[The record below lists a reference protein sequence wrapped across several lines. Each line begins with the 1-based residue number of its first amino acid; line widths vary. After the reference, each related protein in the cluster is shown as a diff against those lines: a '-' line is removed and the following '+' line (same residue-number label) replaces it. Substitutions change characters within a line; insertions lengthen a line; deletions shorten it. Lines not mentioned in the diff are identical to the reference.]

1 MGSRGVMARRAGLAV
16 VALALVGVGM
26 GAGVLWNERRP
37 FRSMPNAPSDVM
49 PSPST
54 ASAPTS
60 PARSDEP
67 IELTLT
73 PEAVRRA
80 GIKTAVVTSGAT
92 TTTLTVPGT
101 VTSNAYRDSKV
112 NALVGGVVR
121 HVAVELGASVRRGDR
136 LAIVFS
142 NELAEAQMKYLSM
155 QATVD
160 ADHRK
165 VQRTQQLLD
174 MGLVARQ
181 QYEEVAALHEGH
193 VAELAAHRQHLL
205 LLGVTIDQ
213 IGALR
218 DPAKVVS
225 EVPVDA
231 PTDGTVLARAV
242 NPGQVVAAGQ
252 ELFVV
257 ADLSTVWV
265 IGDVF
270 EKDFGALTVGSSTAV
285 IVPSAPDRPIR
296 GRVAYI
302 DPRVDAAARTAKVR
316 IEVPNADRSLRL
328 GMFVQ
333 VRVAG
338 TAGPARAVV
347 PRVALQTIGSRTVVY
362 VAGSEEGR
370 FIERTVRIGVSSGD
384 VVEVLEGVK
393 SGERVVTDGSFLLR
407 AEAARVRGSG

>member
-1 MGSRGVMARRAGLAV
+1 MARRLALALA
-16 VALALVGVGM
+16 ALALVGVGM
-26 GAGVLWNERRP
+26 GAGVLWNERRAV
-37 FRSMPNAPSDVM
+37 RRAPSDMM
-49 PSPST
+49 PSAAPAAKEPMP
-54 ASAPTS
+54 ASSVRTE
-60 PARSDEP
+60 EP
-67 IELTLT
+67 IEVVLT
-73 PEAVRRA
+73 PEAIRRA
-80 GIKTAVVTSGAT
+80 GIKTATVGSDT
-92 TTTLTVPGT
+92 TAATLTVPGT

-121 HVAVELGASVRRGDR
+121 QVLVELGTPVRRGDR

-155 QATVD
+155 RALVD

-165 VQRTQQLLD
+165 VERTRDLLA

-181 QYEEVAALHEGH
+181 QFEEVAAIHEGH

-205 LLGVTIDQ
+205 LLGLTGDQ
-213 IGALR
+213 IGTLR
-218 DPAKVVS
+218 DPARVVS
-225 EVPVDA
+225 EVAVDA
-231 PTDGTVLARAV
+231 PIDGTVLARSV

-265 IGDVF
+265 IGEVY
-270 EKDFGALTVGSSTAV
+270 EKDFGALTIGSSTAI

-316 IEVPNADRSLRL
+316 IEVPNTDRSLRL

-333 VRVAG
+333 VRLAG
-338 TAGPARAVV
+338 AAGPARPVI
-347 PRVALQTIGSRTVVY
+347 PRAALQTVGSRTVVY
-362 VAGSEEGR
+362 VAGAEEGR
-370 FIERTVRIGVSSGD
+370 FIERTIRIGVGTGA

-393 SGERVVTDGSFLLR
+393 VGERVATEGSFLIR
-407 AEAARVRGSG
+407 AEATRDARR

>member
-1 MGSRGVMARRAGLAV
+1 MESRGVMARRFALALG
-16 VALALVGVGM
+16 ALALVGIGM
-26 GAGVLWNERRP
+26 GAGVLWNERRATG
-37 FRSMPNAPSDVM
+37 RAPSDVV
-49 PSPST
+49 PSAATT
-54 ASAPTS
+54 AKDAAPAS

-67 IELTLT
+67 IEVSLTA
-73 PEAVRRA
+73 EAIRRA
-80 GIKTAVVTSGAT
+80 GIKTATVGSGT
-92 TTTLTVPGT
+92 TAATLTVPGT

-121 HVAVELGASVRRGDR
+121 QVAVELGTSVRRGDR

-155 QATVD
+155 RAMVE

-165 VQRTQQLLD
+165 VERTRELLA
-174 MGLVARQ
+174 MGAVARQ
-181 QYEEVAALHEGH
+181 QFEEVAAIHEGH

-205 LLGVTIDQ
+205 LLGLTGDQ
-213 IGALR
+213 IGTLR
-218 DPAKVVS
+218 DPARVVS

-231 PTDGTVLARAV
+231 PTDGTVLARSV

-265 IGDVF
+265 IGDVY
-270 EKDFGALTVGSSTAV
+270 EKDFGALTVGSSTTI

-338 TAGPARAVV
+338 AAGPARAVV
-347 PRVALQTIGSRTVVY
+347 PRAAVQTIGSRSVVY

-370 FIERTVRIGVSSGD
+370 FAERTVRLGAGNGD

-393 SGERVVTDGSFLLR
+393 PGERVATEGSFLLR

>member
-1 MGSRGVMARRAGLAV
+1 MGSRGVMARRAVA
-16 VALALVGVGM
+16 ALALLGVGVG
-26 GAGVLWNERRP
+26 AGILWNGWRTP
-37 FRSMPNAPSDVM
+37 GSAPNAPPDVM
-49 PSPST
+49 SSPST

-60 PARSDEP
+60 LARSDEP
-67 IELTLT
+67 IELSLT
-73 PEAVRRA
+73 PEAIRRA
-80 GIKTAVVTSGAT
+80 GIKTAVVTSDAT
-92 TTTLTVPGT
+92 TTTLMVPGT

-121 HVAVELGASVRRGDR
+121 HVAVELGTPVRRGDR
-136 LAIVFS
+136 LAIIFS

-155 QATVD
+155 QAMVE

-165 VQRTQQLLD
+165 VQRTRELLD
-174 MGLVARQ
+174 MGAVARQ

-205 LLGVTIDQ
+205 LLGLTADQ
-213 IGALR
+213 IGTLR
-218 DPAKVVS
+218 DPARVVS

-231 PTDGTVLARAV
+231 PTDGTVLARSI
-242 NPGQVVAAGQ
+242 NPGQVVAAGL

-265 IGDVF
+265 IGDVY

-285 IVPSAPDRPIR
+285 IVPGAPDRLIR

-302 DPRVDAAARTAKVR
+302 DPRVDATARTAKVR

-338 TAGPARAVV
+338 TAGPERAVV
-347 PRVALQTIGSRTVVY
+347 PRAALQTIG
-362 VAGSEEGR
+362 
-370 FIERTVRIGVSSGD
+370 
-384 VVEVLEGVK
+384 
-393 SGERVVTDGSFLLR
+393 
-407 AEAARVRGSG
+407 